1 MAQTAPRPK
10 WGAGSF
16 SAWMRHGLKEL
27 RAVFYHDSPIGREA
41 EMGMYGTAT
50 PHEVWNSKTQEKRP
64 MQNHNPNQSAPAQEP
79 SMVDARIQ
87 EVEQAQMEQ
96 QHQPQQ
102 EMQHERGE

>member
-1 MAQTAPRPK
+1 MARSASPRPK

-50 PHEVWNSKTQEKRP
+50 PHEVWNSRTKEPRSMNTQ
-64 MQNHNPNQSAPAQEP
+64 HHPNQSAPEQEH
-79 SMVDARIQ
+79 SMVDDRIKQ
-87 EVEQAQMEQ
+87 AEQAQEN
-96 QHQPQQ
+96 QHQQQQ
-102 EMQHERGE
+102 EPPHEPE